1 MTMLFSPFEAACLP
15 RDDHCSDVK
24 VVEDFERRRRHA
36 SPKQKKVGKIQ
47 KTIIVERT
55 HRRQRAPFTFRA
67 YVVRRGRDVVNED
80 FARLLHAIER
90 VFGDVRFERRVR
102 LRVHVRKLGELMLH
116 DPLDVRAGE
125 VVARRRRR
133 ARRGRRL
140 NRRFRRRRKIRRGS
154 SSSSR
159 VWWRRLRFCK
169 LHASLLK
176 LSFFGRSFLPSFFCV
191 KMVLLIKP

>member
-1 MTMLFSPFEAACLP
+1 MPPFYSKAP
-15 RDDHCSDVK
+15 TKS
-24 VVEDFERRRRHA
+24 
-36 SPKQKKVGKIQ
+36 VGEKF
-47 KTIIVERT
+47 KNPSRIVRTRT

-102 LRVHVRKLGELMLH
+102 LRVHVGKLGELMLH

-133 ARRGRRL
+133 ALWRL
-140 NRRFRRRRKIRRGS
+140 FGNHHRRRYRRNDTTTTTTTIQRRGS
-154 SSSSR
+154 
-159 VWWRRLRFCK
+159 FDD
-169 LHASLLK
+169 H
-176 LSFFGRSFLPSFFCV
+176 GR
-191 KMVLLIKP
+191 

>member
-1 MTMLFSPFEAACLP
+1 MEYFVSERKREREKTTTKTSNNATILTTLFAPFESSFGRKRRL
-15 RDDHCSDVK
+15 S
-24 VVEDFERRRRHA
+24 ERKETTKTCHPLTKR
-36 SPKQKKVGKIQ
+36 PPKVGKNS
-47 KTIIVERT
+47 KNPSRIVRTRT

-125 VVARRRRR
+125 VVARRRARLFGRR
-133 ARRGRRL
+133 RRL
-140 NRRFRRRRKIRRGS
+140 NHRRRRRNDTTTIRRGS

-159 VWWRRLRFCK
+159 GRRG
-169 LHASLLK
+169 
-176 LSFFGRSFLPSFFCV
+176 GRRGR
-191 KMVLLIKP
+191 

>member
-1 MTMLFSPFEAACLP
+1 M
-15 RDDHCSDVK
+15 
-24 VVEDFERRRRHA
+24 
-36 SPKQKKVGKIQ
+36 
-47 KTIIVERT
+47 RT

-133 ARRGRRL
+133 RALWRL
-140 NRRFRRRRKIRRGS
+140 FGHHHRRRSRRNDTTTTTTTTIQRRGS
-154 SSSSR
+154 
-159 VWWRRLRFCK
+159 FDD
-169 LHASLLK
+169 H
-176 LSFFGRSFLPSFFCV
+176 GR
-191 KMVLLIKP
+191 

>member
-1 MTMLFSPFEAACLP
+1 M
-15 RDDHCSDVK
+15 
-24 VVEDFERRRRHA
+24 
-36 SPKQKKVGKIQ
+36 
-47 KTIIVERT
+47 RT

-125 VVARRRRR
+125 VVARRRR
-133 ARRGRRL
+133 ALWWLFGRR
-140 NRRFRRRRKIRRGS
+140 RQSRRRRMMNSHHRRRYRRNDTTTTTIRRGT
-154 SSSSR
+154 
-159 VWWRRLRFCK
+159 FDD
-169 LHASLLK
+169 H
-176 LSFFGRSFLPSFFCV
+176 GR
-191 KMVLLIKP
+191 

>member
-1 MTMLFSPFEAACLP
+1 MPPFYSKAP
-15 RDDHCSDVK
+15 TKS
-24 VVEDFERRRRHA
+24 
-36 SPKQKKVGKIQ
+36 VGEKF
-47 KTIIVERT
+47 KNPSRIVRTRT

-125 VVARRRRR
+125 VVARRRR
-133 ARRGRRL
+133 ALWWLFGRRCQS
-140 NRRFRRRRKIRRGS
+140 RRRRMMNTHHRRRYRRNDTTTTIRRGS
-154 SSSSR
+154 
-159 VWWRRLRFCK
+159 FDD
-169 LHASLLK
+169 H
-176 LSFFGRSFLPSFFCV
+176 GR
-191 KMVLLIKP
+191 

>member
-1 MTMLFSPFEAACLP
+1 MPP
-15 RDDHCSDVK
+15 K
-24 VVEDFERRRRHA
+24 VW
-36 SPKQKKVGKIQ
+36 GKNSKNHHRILYRPN
-47 KTIIVERT
+47 ERT

-102 LRVHVRKLGELMLH
+102 LRVHVGKLGELMLH

-133 ARRGRRL
+133 RRRL
-140 NRRFRRRRKIRRGS
+140 MNHHHHRRRRRRNDTTTTTIRRGS

-159 VWWRRLRFCK
+159 GRRGSR
-169 LHASLLK
+169 HATEKRASSEAF
-176 LSFFGRSFLPSFFCV
+176 LSFPMFR
-191 KMVLLIKP
+191 

>member
-1 MTMLFSPFEAACLP
+1 MGEKFKKPIIAC
-15 RDDHCSDVK
+15 
-24 VVEDFERRRRHA
+24 
-36 SPKQKKVGKIQ
+36 
-47 KTIIVERT
+47 IVRTRT
-55 HRRQRAPFTFRA
+55 HRRQRARFTFRA

-133 ARRGRRL
+133 ALWRL
-140 NRRFRRRRKIRRGS
+140 FGNHHRRRYRRNDTTTTTTTIQRRGS
-154 SSSSR
+154 
-159 VWWRRLRFCK
+159 FDD
-169 LHASLLK
+169 H
-176 LSFFGRSFLPSFFCV
+176 GR
-191 KMVLLIKP
+191 

>member
-1 MTMLFSPFEAACLP
+1 MPPFYSAPTKSVGE
-15 RDDHCSDVK
+15 K
-24 VVEDFERRRRHA
+24 F
-36 SPKQKKVGKIQ
+36 KKPIAF
-47 KTIIVERT
+47 IVRTRT

-125 VVARRRRR
+125 VVARRRR
-133 ARRGRRL
+133 ALWLFG
-140 NRRFRRRRKIRRGS
+140 RRRRMNHHHRRRRNTTTIRRGS
-154 SSSSR
+154 SSSR
-159 VWWRRLRFCK
+159 GRR
-169 LHASLLK
+169 
-176 LSFFGRSFLPSFFCV
+176 GR
-191 KMVLLIKP
+191 

>member
-1 MTMLFSPFEAACLP
+1 MPPFYSKAPTKSVGEKFKNPSRIVRTM
-15 RDDHCSDVK
+15 
-24 VVEDFERRRRHA
+24 
-36 SPKQKKVGKIQ
+36 
-47 KTIIVERT
+47 RT

-125 VVARRRRR
+125 VVARRR
-133 ARRGRRL
+133 ALWLFG
-140 NRRFRRRRKIRRGS
+140 RRRRRRMNTHHRRRRRRNDTTTTTTIRRGS
-154 SSSSR
+154 SSSSSR
-159 VWWRRLRFCK
+159 GRRRG
-169 LHASLLK
+169 
-176 LSFFGRSFLPSFFCV
+176 GRQSGR
-191 KMVLLIKP
+191 

>member
-1 MTMLFSPFEAACLP
+1 MPLP
-15 RDDHCSDVK
+15 
-24 VVEDFERRRRHA
+24 
-36 SPKQKKVGKIQ
+36 KVGKIQ
-47 KTIIVERT
+47 KTIVERT

-125 VVARRRRR
+125 GVARRRRR
-133 ARRGRRL
+133 ALWRL
-140 NRRFRRRRKIRRGS
+140 FGNHHRRRSRRNDTTTTTTIQRRGS
-154 SSSSR
+154 
-159 VWWRRLRFCK
+159 FDD
-169 LHASLLK
+169 H
-176 LSFFGRSFLPSFFCV
+176 GR
-191 KMVLLIKP
+191 

>member
-1 MTMLFSPFEAACLP
+1 M
-15 RDDHCSDVK
+15 
-24 VVEDFERRRRHA
+24 
-36 SPKQKKVGKIQ
+36 
-47 KTIIVERT
+47 RT

-125 VVARRRRR
+125 VVARRRR
-133 ARRGRRL
+133 ALWWLFG
-140 NRRFRRRRKIRRGS
+140 RRRRRRRRRMMNTHHRRRYRRNDTTTTTIRRGT
-154 SSSSR
+154 
-159 VWWRRLRFCK
+159 FDD
-169 LHASLLK
+169 H
-176 LSFFGRSFLPSFFCV
+176 GR
-191 KMVLLIKP
+191 

>member
-1 MTMLFSPFEAACLP
+1 M
-15 RDDHCSDVK
+15 
-24 VVEDFERRRRHA
+24 
-36 SPKQKKVGKIQ
+36 
-47 KTIIVERT
+47 RT

-125 VVARRRRR
+125 VVARRRR
-133 ARRGRRL
+133 ALWWLFG
-140 NRRFRRRRKIRRGS
+140 RRRRRRRRMMNTHHRRRYRRNDTTTTTIRRGT
-154 SSSSR
+154 
-159 VWWRRLRFCK
+159 FDD
-169 LHASLLK
+169 H
-176 LSFFGRSFLPSFFCV
+176 GR
-191 KMVLLIKP
+191 

>member
-1 MTMLFSPFEAACLP
+1 MEYFASERKRERENDDNTSNATMTMLFSPFEAACLP

-47 KTIIVERT
+47 KTIVVVERT

-80 FARLLHAIER
+80 FACLLHAIER

-133 ARRGRRL
+133 RGRRGRRRRL
-140 NRRFRRRRKIRRGS
+140 NLRFRRRKIRPRGS

-159 VWWRRLRFCK
+159 VVWRRLR
-169 LHASLLK
+169 
-176 LSFFGRSFLPSFFCV
+176 
-191 KMVLLIKP
+191 

>member
-1 MTMLFSPFEAACLP
+1 M
-15 RDDHCSDVK
+15 
-24 VVEDFERRRRHA
+24 
-36 SPKQKKVGKIQ
+36 
-47 KTIIVERT
+47 RT

-133 ARRGRRL
+133 RRALWRL
-140 NRRFRRRRKIRRGS
+140 FGHHHRRRSRRNDTTTTTTTTTTIQRRGS
-154 SSSSR
+154 
-159 VWWRRLRFCK
+159 FDD
-169 LHASLLK
+169 H
-176 LSFFGRSFLPSFFCV
+176 GR
-191 KMVLLIKP
+191 

>member
-1 MTMLFSPFEAACLP
+1 M
-15 RDDHCSDVK
+15 
-24 VVEDFERRRRHA
+24 
-36 SPKQKKVGKIQ
+36 GKIQ
-47 KTIIVERT
+47 KTIVERT

-125 VVARRRRR
+125 VVARRRR
-133 ARRGRRL
+133 ALWLFG
-140 NRRFRRRRKIRRGS
+140 RRRRRMMNTHHRRRYRRNDTTTTTTTIQRRGS
-154 SSSSR
+154 
-159 VWWRRLRFCK
+159 FDD
-169 LHASLLK
+169 H
-176 LSFFGRSFLPSFFCV
+176 GR
-191 KMVLLIKP
+191 

>member
-1 MTMLFSPFEAACLP
+1 MPPFYSKAPTKSVGEKFKNPSRIVRTM
-15 RDDHCSDVK
+15 
-24 VVEDFERRRRHA
+24 
-36 SPKQKKVGKIQ
+36 
-47 KTIIVERT
+47 RT

-125 VVARRRRR
+125 VVARRRR
-133 ARRGRRL
+133 ALWWLFG
-140 NRRFRRRRKIRRGS
+140 NHHRRRYRRNDTTTTTTIRRGS
-154 SSSSR
+154 
-159 VWWRRLRFCK
+159 FDD
-169 LHASLLK
+169 H
-176 LSFFGRSFLPSFFCV
+176 GR
-191 KMVLLIKP
+191 

>member
-1 MTMLFSPFEAACLP
+1 M
-15 RDDHCSDVK
+15 
-24 VVEDFERRRRHA
+24 
-36 SPKQKKVGKIQ
+36 
-47 KTIIVERT
+47 RT

-133 ARRGRRL
+133 ARRRRAPPRGRAPL
-140 NRRFRRRRKIRRGS
+140 ILVCSLHLLVARR
-154 SSSSR
+154 
-159 VWWRRLRFCK
+159 
-169 LHASLLK
+169 
-176 LSFFGRSFLPSFFCV
+176 
-191 KMVLLIKP
+191 

>member
-47 KTIIVERT
+47 KTIVVVERT

-90 VFGDVRFERRVR
+90 VFGDVRFERRIR

-125 VVARRRRR
+125 VVARR
-133 ARRGRRL
+133 
-140 NRRFRRRRKIRRGS
+140 
-154 SSSSR
+154 
-159 VWWRRLRFCK
+159 
-169 LHASLLK
+169 
-176 LSFFGRSFLPSFFCV
+176 
-191 KMVLLIKP
+191 